1 MGLILALGLLTVA
14 DGGGAWVNARI
25 DAARLRAAEISQLRT
40 AVTQYN
46 AIVAR
51 HNAAVAR
58 EQQAARQV
66 EHETDVLSNAHQ
78 TFLTALY
85 SPSADSSNCSTVNC
99 FNVTSLPDM
108 NAFAAFGRTLRATPV
123 PPGPAAIAKRLM
135 ADTAGSEQDY
145 KEITEATSFDSIV
158 NIATAAE

>member
-1 MGLILALGLLTVA
+1 M
-14 DGGGAWVNARI
+14 
-25 DAARLRAAEISQLRT
+25 
-40 AVTQYN
+40 
-46 AIVAR
+46 
-51 HNAAVAR
+51 
-58 EQQAARQV
+58 
-66 EHETDVLSNAHQ
+66 LSNAHH
-78 TFLTALY
+78 TFLTALN
-85 SPSADSSNCSTVNC
+85 SPSADSSNCATVNC

-158 NIATAAE
+158 NIATAAEQVGGQFDNDYSALMTSLDNAGAALGDQAGTLNNAATPLTTRPRP